1 MNNTHDMAADTQSV
15 TSPQAASDRTPVEPV
30 AAAHAP
36 VAVPRPTMV
45 FASPVMD
52 RVWSLVE
59 AVARRDC
66 TAMVNGESGTGKELV
81 ARQIHAMSDR
91 AQRPFVAVDCTT
103 LRDSLFESQMFG
115 HEKGSFTGAQQ
126 STLGFMRAAES
137 GTIFLDEVGEL
148 SLENQAKLLR
158 AIQERSVTPVGAVK
172 PIEVDVRIIAA
183 THRDLEKMVQ
193 RGTFRQ
199 DLFFRLNVVQLVVP
213 PLRERIEDIKP
224 LTQHFLGRL
233 ADLYDE
239 PACAISDDAIAALQG
254 FDWPGNVRELNN
266 AVEHAFVMG
275 GGEGIELR
283 HLPEKLQSLGTN
295 RTPIHDTRVL
305 PLEVVERNVIAEA
318 LRVAGGNQNQ
328 AARMLQIRRQRL
340 YRKVE
345 KYELG
350 HLTR

>member
-1 MNNTHDMAADTQSV
+1 MSP
-15 TSPQAASDRTPVEPV
+15 PQASRTPDQVSPDQG
-30 AAAHAP
+30 P

-45 FASPVMD
+45 YASPVMD
-52 RVWSLVE
+52 RVWTLIE

-81 ARQIHAMSDR
+81 ARQIHSMSVR
-91 AQRPFVAVDCTT
+91 AERPFVAVDCTT
-103 LRDSLFESQMFG
+103 LRDTLFESQMFG

-148 SLENQAKLLR
+148 TLENQAKLLR
-158 AIQERSVTPVGAVK
+158 AIQERTVTPVGAVK
-172 PIEVDVRIIAA
+172 PIPVDVRIIAA

-199 DLFFRLNVVQLVVP
+199 DLFFRLNVVQLMVP
-213 PLRERIEDIKP
+213 PLRERIDDIKP
-224 LTQHFLGRL
+224 LTDHFLGRL
-233 ADLYDE
+233 GDLYDE
-239 PACAISDDAIAALQG
+239 PVCPISDEAVAALQG

-266 AVEHAFVMG
+266 AVEHAFVMSG
-275 GGEGIELR
+275 GHSIQLH
-283 HLPEKLQSLGTN
+283 HLPDKLQALGGN
-295 RTPIHDTRVL
+295 LSPVHDTRVL
-305 PLEVVERNVIAEA
+305 PLEVMERNAIAEA

-345 KYELG
+345 KYELD